1 MNGHDILKLA
11 GGVMALALFVPMIVE
26 IVRTRGAG
34 QSFAT
39 WGLWAVLDSML
50 TITLWQ
56 QQGNYLL
63 SLGFAVG
70 GVFLSAA
77 LLAQGGWAW
86 GKFESI
92 IALMV
97 LASLAVWKFSGPRN
111 ATIAVTVA
119 ICIAGIPGIV
129 EMARRPQR
137 SAAKV
142 WAGYTV
148 ANSLSLFGGAMWSV
162 EERLAPASFVALSVA
177 MLAACWW
184 PKKDLR

>member
-1 MNGHDILKLA
+1 MNGHEILKLA
-11 GGVMALALFVPMIVE
+11 GGVMALVLFVPMIVE

-56 QQGNYLL
+56 QHGNYLL

-70 GVFLSAA
+70 GVFLSVV

-86 GKFESI
+86 GKFETV

-111 ATIAVTVA
+111 ATIAVTTA
-119 ICIAGIPGIV
+119 ICIAGIPGFV
-129 EMARRPQR
+129 EMLRKPQP
-137 SAAKV
+137 SAGKL

-148 ANSLSLFGGAMWSV
+148 ANGLSFFGGTAMTL
-162 EERLAPASFVALSVA
+162 EERLVPAAFTALSVL
-177 MLAACWW
+177 MVVACWW
-184 PKKDLR
+184 PAKK